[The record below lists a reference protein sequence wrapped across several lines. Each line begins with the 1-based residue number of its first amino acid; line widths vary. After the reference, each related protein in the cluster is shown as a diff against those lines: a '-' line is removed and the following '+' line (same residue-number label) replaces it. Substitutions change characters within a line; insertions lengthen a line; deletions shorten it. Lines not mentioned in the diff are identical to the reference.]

1 MNENLLMSNKTSR
14 TFTLS
19 INMSPGS
26 YAFLYLVVQEILR
39 LLERHKQT
47 LQLIH
52 RDRCVNN
59 VPIPMEQ
66 LQDMAER

>member
-1 MNENLLMSNKTSR
+1 MRIHSTSLSSFNMNSESC
-14 TFTLS
+14 
-19 INMSPGS
+19 I
-26 YAFLYLVVQEILR
+26 YLCFIVQEILR

>member
-1 MNENLLMSNKTSR
+1 MSNKTSR
-14 TFTLS
+14 TLTLS
-19 INMSPGS
+19 SNMNIGS
-26 YAFLYLVVQEILR
+26 YIFLYLVVQEILR

>member
-26 YAFLYLVVQEILR
+26 YIFLYLVVQEILR

>member
-1 MNENLLMSNKTSR
+1 MNSE
-14 TFTLS
+14 
-19 INMSPGS
+19 S
-26 YAFLYLVVQEILR
+26 YIYLCFIVQEILR